1 MFKRKKADENISKL
15 DELTN
20 KLKAMSERLSSSEIE
35 PIKYRKS
42 QVLNFALLTAITVNL
57 TASLSEREAQN
68 RNYE

>member
-1 MFKRKKADENISKL
+1 MFKRKKTDENISTL

-35 PIKYRKS
+35 PIKYQKS